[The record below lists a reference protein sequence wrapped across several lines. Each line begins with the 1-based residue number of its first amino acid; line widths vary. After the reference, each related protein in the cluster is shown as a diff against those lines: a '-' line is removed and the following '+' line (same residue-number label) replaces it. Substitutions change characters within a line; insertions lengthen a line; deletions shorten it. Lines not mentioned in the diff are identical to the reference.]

1 MKNIDIPLDEN
12 AEKLFRQIKGIDSA
26 RQLESFS
33 EIADL
38 LAQCMKA
45 EEESLDRWRIH
56 LVDVVHFVSSYFR
69 GSQFLGGIANKK
81 NSFTDLQGA
90 LTRLI
95 KVPEKANGVLIRFRG
110 HPKGPGIPRKI
121 DYVATYGSL
130 VIDCVIIKAM
140 STRMGLR
147 MSHLTG
153 RIARAFEVFS
163 ENGIN
168 TLYIKASRENFSW
181 MKTMEDSLEIL
192 SRFNQAVNMGKPIIY
207 AIGGEPRV
215 VLPVKDENGLP
226 DPNLTLVGV
235 LNKLGP
241 EAMKKLVGKIDKW
254 LTTVESDI
262 GDRNA
267 GIYDAVFSVP
277 SLRAKLVRPPVELNN
292 MKWIMKDGEYQ
303 KITRAKA
310 AVTRHVMNSMDG
322 PLEKKGDV
330 YRSVYG
336 NDYGKIDSNDLG
348 RRIEHISNLVGSL
361 EKEIKDAN
369 VEMELLDNVRSRFEE
384 TREDIFDDLTISEHS
399 IAIRSKGGETII
411 EKVNGKIGE
420 MLAFFKSRA
429 GTRKKIKSM
438 MRDPLDLTEKDY
450 AVIATDFEISIEDAK
465 RIVSLLKSCF
475 DEDGRF
481 RRSEFEKY
489 VPEFAQYENKIF
501 DLFWHFLKETPVRN
515 DRVAFLNSLQH
526 LIVQMKRPEKA
537 LKTLLEDV
545 CRNPEQVSFSDR
557 NAFMLANLLV
567 RKYNQELRLDIEITP
582 EEVLDVREGINRPVA
597 ELAANIVDEDRE
609 AFIAKIRTVHGKLL
623 ETIASDG
630 TQEDSV
636 SIRFLLSLER
646 EACIFLAL
654 VQGGTAKLVLR
665 SAVKE
670 FGNPCSEVY
679 LLRRNYELV
688 RTMLQH
694 LKLLL
699 RALGRLEDE
708 EAKSV
713 LIDIQSKEEDFYG
726 LGKGPAH
733 EALVRNI
740 VSWARTAQEQFHK
753 TSGMN

>member
-1 MKNIDIPLDEN
+1 VN
-12 AEKLFRQIKGIDSA
+12 A
-26 RQLESFS
+26 
-33 EIADL
+33 
-38 LAQCMKA
+38 
-45 EEESLDRWRIH
+45 
-56 LVDVVHFVSSYFR
+56 
-69 GSQFLGGIANKK
+69 
-81 NSFTDLQGA
+81 
-90 LTRLI
+90 
-95 KVPEKANGVLIRFRG
+95 
-110 HPKGPGIPRKI
+110 
-121 DYVATYGSL
+121 
-130 VIDCVIIKAM
+130 
-140 STRMGLR
+140 
-147 MSHLTG
+147 
-153 RIARAFEVFS
+153 
-163 ENGIN
+163 
-168 TLYIKASRENFSW
+168 
-181 MKTMEDSLEIL
+181 
-192 SRFNQAVNMGKPIIY
+192 GKPIIY
-207 AIGGEPRV
+207 ATGGAPRA
-215 VLPVKDENGLP
+215 VLPVKDENSIP
-226 DPNLTLVGV
+226 DPNLTLVAA
-235 LNKLGP
+235 LNNISP
-241 EAMKKLVGKIDKW
+241 EAMKKLVGKIDGW
-254 LTTVESDI
+254 LKTTESDI
-262 GDRNA
+262 DDRHA
-267 GIYDAVFSVP
+267 GIYDAIFSVP
-277 SLRAKLVRPPVELNN
+277 SLRTKIVRPPVELNN
-292 MKWIMKDGEYQ
+292 MKWIMKERDYQ

-310 AVTRHVMNSMDG
+310 IVTRHVMNSVNG
-322 PLEKKGDV
+322 PLEKKGDILK
-330 YRSVYG
+330 SVYG
-336 NDYGKIDSNDLG
+336 NDYGKIDSDDLG
-348 RRIEHISNLVGSL
+348 RRIEHISSL
-361 EKEIKDAN
+361 MDSLGKEIKDAN
-369 VEMELLDNVRSRFEE
+369 VERELLDNVRSRFEE
-384 TREDIFDDLTISEHS
+384 TREEIFDDLAISGHS
-399 IAIRSKGGETII
+399 IAIRSKGRETII
-411 EKVNGKIGE
+411 EKVNGKVGE

-475 DEDGRF
+475 DEEGRF

-489 VPEFAQYENKIF
+489 VPEFARYENKIF
-501 DLFWHFLKETPVRN
+501 DLLWHFLKETPVRN

-537 LKTLLEDV
+537 LRTLLEDV

-582 EEVLDVREGINRPVA
+582 EEVLGVREGINRPVA

-609 AFIAKIRTVHGKLL
+609 SFIAKIRTVHGKLL

-654 VQGGTAKLVLR
+654 VQGCTAKLVLR
-665 SAVKE
+665 GAVKE
-670 FGNPCSEVY
+670 YGNPCSEVY

-713 LIDIQSKEEDFYG
+713 LIDIQSQEEDFYG